1 MLLFPRET
9 SPPGLF
15 CSNSNE
21 THVRALSSWRQDPAP
36 PASPHLRR
44 RWVYNSSQGS
54 VNYNPASCLPLFLFS
69 SFRLGLLARSPRL
82 STAESLYLFPR
93 KPRLVCFPL
102 ASFFLF
108 ALIEPLV
115 NPGTWKPEKH
125 GPESHL
131 FTSCFPVFPIS
142 CLVFFFREFFFAS
155 FVLCFVCV
163 SRRCWDAAYLALLSA
178 SGEIECLLQKVSQV
192 ARGKRE
198 KIKKNK
204 AASCTRALARCA
216 STLFR
221 MRAFLPR
228 SPAPPVF
235 VSATIVKKRV
245 SAARCQEKESFQECA
260 AQDENVPGEGRCLSK

>member
-142 CLVFFFREFFFAS
+142 CLVFFFQGILLCLFCFVFCVCVPKMLGCSIPRAPFGVWRNRVSPAEGQSGREGETREDKEKQGSLLHPGSCSLRVYFVPNAS
-155 FVLCFVCV
+155 VPASVASSSCLCFCDDRKKAGV
-163 SRRCWDAAYLALLSA
+163 
-178 SGEIECLLQKVSQV
+178 SGEVP
-192 ARGKRE
+192 RKR
-198 KIKKNK
+198 KFPRMC
-204 AASCTRALARCA
+204 STRRK
-216 STLFR
+216 
-221 MRAFLPR
+221 R
-228 SPAPPVF
+228 SW
-235 VSATIVKKRV
+235 
-245 SAARCQEKESFQECA
+245 
-260 AQDENVPGEGRCLSK
+260 

>member
-1 MLLFPRET
+1 MFTSHQDGKENNSKMLLFPRET

-102 ASFFLF
+102 ASFFLL

-131 FTSCFPVFPIS
+131 FTSCFPVFPLS
-142 CLVFFFREFFFAS
+142 CLVFFFFSGNSPLPLFFC
-155 FVLCFVCV
+155 VLCVCPEDVGMQHTSRSFRRLEKSSV
-163 SRRCWDAAYLALLSA
+163 SCRRSVR
-178 SGEIECLLQKVSQV
+178 S
-192 ARGKRE
+192 RGGNER
-198 KIKKNK
+198 
-204 AASCTRALARCA
+204 R
-216 STLFR
+216 
-221 MRAFLPR
+221 
-228 SPAPPVF
+228 
-235 VSATIVKKRV
+235 
-245 SAARCQEKESFQECA
+245 
-260 AQDENVPGEGRCLSK
+260 